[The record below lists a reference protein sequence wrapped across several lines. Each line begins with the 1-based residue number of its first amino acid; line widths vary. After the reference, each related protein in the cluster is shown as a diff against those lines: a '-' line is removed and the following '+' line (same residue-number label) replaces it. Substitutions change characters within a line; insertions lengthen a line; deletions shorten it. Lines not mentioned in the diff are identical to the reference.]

1 MKKGFLRGL
10 IAGGIVGILGGLA
23 IPFLPWTGNGYGVKW
38 NIELYYV
45 EIFWDT
51 MYMVGKACLVG
62 AVGGG
67 VAGAVVGIA
76 VKKKSV
82 GFQKVFE
89 IFAGVVVGMAGTVLV
104 TAGDTSYYW
113 QCVVGLAVV
122 VSMIVIGLVGLVVPV
137 AVVRNAVKKRER
149 LKNRVWAGVVGGFI
163 AGLAFAVVG
172 VYFLIFMISNWSF
185 IWDEG
190 DDCGLCGLITQYGVI
205 G

>member
-23 IPFLPWTGNGYGVKW
+23 IPFLSPQSRLGAAF
-38 NIELYYV
+38 YYV
-45 EIFWDT
+45 ELFWDT
-51 MYMVGKACLVG
+51 MGMVGEACLVG

-76 VKKKSV
+76 VRKKSV
-82 GFQKVFE
+82 GFQKVLE

-137 AVVRNAVKKRER
+137 AVVRNAGKKRER

-172 VYFLIFMISNWSF
+172 VCFLMFMIRNWSF
-185 IWDEG
+185 YWWDEG